1 MNANRAN
8 AKLDNITG
16 LSRKVYEATPA
27 SESWGVPK
35 IIGEMARQ
43 GHQAGHTEVMGCLM
57 SLVGQKLVREPVRG
71 QFIREKIKQPEPRAV
86 IAVQPVSAII
96 NDDTKKEDKRSDL
109 EKRCDWLMLFAS
121 AMRDSAERIHNEA
134 KILET
139 AAGELEKLALDAVD
153 KEEKTSNELQQLRQL
168 KSLLSSLNA
177 QAP

>member
-1 MNANRAN
+1 
-8 AKLDNITG
+8 
-16 LSRKVYEATPA
+16 
-27 SESWGVPK
+27 
-35 IIGEMARQ
+35 
-43 GHQAGHTEVMGCLM
+43 
-57 SLVGQKLVREPVRG
+57 
-71 QFIREKIKQPEPRAV
+71 
-86 IAVQPVSAII
+86 
-96 NDDTKKEDKRSDL
+96 
-109 EKRCDWLMLFAS
+109 MLFAS